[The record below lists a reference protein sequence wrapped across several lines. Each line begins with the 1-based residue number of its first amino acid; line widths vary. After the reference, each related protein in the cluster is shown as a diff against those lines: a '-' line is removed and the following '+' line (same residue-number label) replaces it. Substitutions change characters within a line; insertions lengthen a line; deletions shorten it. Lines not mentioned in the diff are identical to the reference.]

1 MKTFLCPYFPVICVN
16 DNFGN
21 DKLVVRKISNVFW
34 SIIFRGVYS
43 SIIPPPPQGGGKES
57 KALRTREGNQRRV
70 KKKGREKKG
79 KEKGKGKGKEKGRK
93 RRKKKRI
100 RVREGKKYEG
110 KGNEKNGQG
119 DQCKRTEKLW
129 NQSDNT

>member
-1 MKTFLCPYFPVICVN
+1 M
-16 DNFGN
+16 
-21 DKLVVRKISNVFW
+21 
-34 SIIFRGVYS
+34 
-43 SIIPPPPQGGGKES
+43 
-57 KALRTREGNQRRV
+57 

-79 KEKGKGKGKEKGRK
+79 KEKGKGKGEREEKE
-93 RRKKKRI
+93 KRI
-100 RVREGKKYEG
+100 RVREGGKKYEG

>member
-1 MKTFLCPYFPVICVN
+1 M
-16 DNFGN
+16 
-21 DKLVVRKISNVFW
+21 
-34 SIIFRGVYS
+34 
-43 SIIPPPPQGGGKES
+43 
-57 KALRTREGNQRRV
+57 

-79 KEKGKGKGKEKGRK
+79 KGKGRE
-93 RRKKKRI
+93 KKRI
-100 RVREGKKYEG
+100 RVREGGKKYEG